1 MRSPIFHTT
10 FPRSDGVIRPHGPSS
25 KAARA
30 ALTARSISSAPPDA
44 TVASG
49 SPVAGLGVVNVS
61 PDAELTHFP
70 PMKSWWVVW
79 VNSFT

>member
-10 FPRSDGVIRPHGPSS
+10 LPLSEGVILLQGPSS

-30 ALTARSISSAPPDA
+30 AFTARSMSSAPPDA

-49 SPVAGLGVVNVS
+49 APVAGLGVVNVS
-61 PDAELTHFP
+61 PDAASTHFP
-70 PMKSWWVVW
+70 PMKSC
-79 VNSFT
+79 